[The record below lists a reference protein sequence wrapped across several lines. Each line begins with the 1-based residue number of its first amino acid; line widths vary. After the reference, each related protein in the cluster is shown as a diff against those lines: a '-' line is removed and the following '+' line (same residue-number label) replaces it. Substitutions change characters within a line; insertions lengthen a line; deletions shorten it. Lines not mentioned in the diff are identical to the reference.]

1 MGPLLYSLDVIVYIG
16 IFGIVSLSL
25 NLEFGFA
32 GLANFGKVAFFLIGA
47 YTYAL
52 LSQIGVPFYLCLI
65 AGGLISAIF
74 GLVVSLP
81 ALRLRADYLAIAV
94 LAFGEI
100 LRLIVKSEYWLARGD
115 WGIRVLPIFP
125 WTGSHLAY
133 RLENIGLV
141 YFCLAICFLVVQLLA
156 NSPYGRAMRAI
167 REDEVA
173 AEALGKNRSK
183 FKAQALMLGSA
194 MAGIAGGLY
203 AQYLQYVLPGMFMP
217 MVTFTVWIMVLLG
230 GPANNWGV
238 LLGAALVEVFDRG
251 TNIAK
256 DYITLPVD
264 PTNLQYILFG
274 ALIIFVLL
282 YRPQGL
288 LKESSIKTRALR
300 LIFNGRSSTKNKRSQ

>member
-1 MGPLLYSLDVIVYIG
+1 MGPLLYGLDVIVYIG

-32 GLANFGKVAFFLIGA
+32 GLANFGKVAFFLTGA

-52 LSQIGVPFYLCLI
+52 LSQIGIPFYLCLI

-74 GLVVSLP
+74 GFVVSLP

-125 WTGSHLAY
+125 WMGSHLVY

-141 YFCLAICFLVVQLLA
+141 YLCLFICFFVVQLLA

-173 AEALGKNRSK
+173 AEALGKDRSK

-194 MAGIAGGLY
+194 MAGVAGGLY

-238 LLGAALVEVFDRG
+238 LLGAALVEIFDRG

-256 DYITLPVD
+256 DYIALPVD

-288 LKESSIKTRALR
+288 LKESAIKTKALR
-300 LIFNGRSSTKNKRSQ
+300 LIKNGRSSAKNKRG